1 MIKLCYWLR
10 AISAVIAVGAMGSL
24 QLDTIDWWTWFC
36 QTMLGVVTWI
46 LVGYWIDDI
55 KYYENKCAD
64 GQRMEEENTS
74 DVLRRQYGKIGT
86 HKVR

>member
-10 AISAVIAVGAMGSL
+10 TLAALIAVGAMGSL

-36 QTMLGVVTWI
+36 QTMLGVVTWV

-55 KYYENKCAD
+55 KYYENK
-64 GQRMEEENTS
+64 
-74 DVLRRQYGKIGT
+74 
-86 HKVR
+86 KVR

>member
-46 LVGYWIDDI
+46 LVGY
-55 KYYENKCAD
+55 
-64 GQRMEEENTS
+64 
-74 DVLRRQYGKIGT
+74 
-86 HKVR
+86 

>member
-1 MIKLCYWLR
+1 MEKLVLTIEYMVFVITQFNKENEMIKLCYWLR

-55 KYYENKCAD
+55 KYYSNK
-64 GQRMEEENTS
+64 
-74 DVLRRQYGKIGT
+74 
-86 HKVR
+86 KVR

>member
-10 AISAVIAVGAMGSL
+10 AISALIAVGAMGSL

-46 LVGYWIDDI
+46 LVGYWINDI
-55 KYYENKCAD
+55 QYYEK
-64 GQRMEEENTS
+64 
-74 DVLRRQYGKIGT
+74 K
-86 HKVR
+86 KVRCEKF